1 MGFQLFGLR
10 RLVQADQVAVARVE
24 VLEPTVS
31 VVQAEVA
38 ARWRGPVSQPPHYP
52 LR

>member
-1 MGFQLFGLR
+1 M
-10 RLVQADQVAVARVE
+10 QAAQVAVARVE

-31 VVQAEVA
+31 VVQVEVA
-38 ARWRGPVSQPPHYP
+38 AHLRGPVSQPPHYH